1 MKKLGYFLL
10 VIALLFVGTNV
21 IAMTESELAAKIKK
35 TYVVDGVELKI
46 TAAQETELERYL
58 NKYELSSEDAD
69 YISSKID
76 QAIAIA
82 QNAKAKSFTEL
93 TSDEVAQ
100 MMTIVSEISDNT
112 SVKAT
117 LTKGG
122 KLTIYEQDGTTPF
135 TIITDKDNGIQN
147 TDNNYFIIV
156 IASAIS
162 LLGIVVIT
170 KKVAGAN
177 A

>member
-1 MKKLGYFLL
+1 MKKLSYILL
-10 VIALLFVGTNV
+10 AIAVLFMSTNV
-21 IAMTESELAAKIKK
+21 NAMTESELIAKITK
-35 TYVVDGVELKI
+35 TYIIDGEEVKV
-46 TAAQETELERYL
+46 TASQVTELERYL

-69 YISSKID
+69 YISAKID
-76 QAIAIA
+76 QAVAIA
-82 QNAKAKSFTEL
+82 QSGKAKSFTEL

-100 MMTIVSEISDNT
+100 MMTIVSEVSENT

-135 TIITDKDNGIQN
+135 TVITDKDNGIQH

-162 LLGIVVIT
+162 LLGVVVIT

>member
-1 MKKLGYFLL
+1 MKKLGYLLL
-10 VIALLFVGTNV
+10 VLAVLFTGYNV
-21 IAMTESELAAKIKK
+21 NAMTESELKAKITKA
-35 TYVVDGVELKI
+35 YVVDGQEVKI
-46 TAAQETELERYL
+46 TASQVTELERYL
-58 NKYELSSEDAD
+58 NKYELSAEDCD
-69 YISSKID
+69 YISNKID
-76 QAIAIA
+76 EAVTIA
-82 QNAKAKSFTEL
+82 QNGKAKSFTEL
-93 TSDEVAQ
+93 TSEEVAQ
-100 MMTIVSEISDNT
+100 MIAIVSDVSENT
-112 SVKAT
+112 AVKAT

-147 TDNNYFIIV
+147 TNNNYFIIV

-162 LLGIVVIT
+162 LLGVIVIT

>member
-1 MKKLGYFLL
+1 M
-10 VIALLFVGTNV
+10 
-21 IAMTESELAAKIKK
+21 
-35 TYVVDGVELKI
+35 
-46 TAAQETELERYL
+46 
-58 NKYELSSEDAD
+58 
-69 YISSKID
+69 
-76 QAIAIA
+76 IAIV
-82 QNAKAKSFTEL
+82 
-93 TSDEVAQ
+93 SD
-100 MMTIVSEISDNT
+100 VSENT

-122 KLTIYEQDGTTPF
+122 KLTVFEEDGTTPF
-135 TIITDKDNGIQN
+135 TVITDKDNGIQN